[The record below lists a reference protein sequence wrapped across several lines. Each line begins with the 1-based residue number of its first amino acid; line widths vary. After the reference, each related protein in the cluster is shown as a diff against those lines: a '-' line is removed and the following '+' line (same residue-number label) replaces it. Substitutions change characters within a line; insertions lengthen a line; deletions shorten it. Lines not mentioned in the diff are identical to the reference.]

1 MTTWDSDPEEFVK
14 LPSMFAKEAVIECG
28 LPVVVAYVTAHWAV
42 ALAVPVDVTADALH
56 MVVLPSLKVTVP
68 VGLEGTGSWLAV
80 AEAVTV
86 AVYVTLWPVADGLW
100 LELRPVDVP
109 WTSV

>member
-1 MTTWDSDPEEFVK
+1 
-14 LPSMFAKEAVIECG
+14 
-28 LPVVVAYVTAHWAV
+28 
-42 ALAVPVDVTADALH
+42 

-86 AVYVTLWPVADGLW
+86 AVYVTLWPVADGFA
-100 LELRPVDVP
+100 
-109 WTSV
+109 